1 MPAAGANQNEDMAEQ
16 DSIRRVAEHLNAADS
31 EAAVCIIC
39 LELLKRQDAV
49 WSCTDGCCDTVH
61 LACIQ
66 VRCFLHVHTCNSS
79 VCNGMAQALVL
90 GGANTH
96 RDMMQAWARQQIR
109 EADVK
114 AEAAAT
120 R

>member
-1 MPAAGANQNEDMAEQ
+1 MAEQ

-66 VRCFLHVHTCNSS
+66 VRYVNVPTYMQQQRGAICRAS
-79 VCNGMAQALVL
+79 NG
-90 GGANTH
+90 
-96 RDMMQAWARQQIR
+96 ARR
-109 EADVK
+109 
-114 AEAAAT
+114 